1 MISVVS
7 PTSASHLTAGPEVPQ
22 LIRLIS
28 LVCLQCAWLRLA
40 LDATH
45 QLLVVN
51 WSVIQSCHVSLYDL
65 VMSRHAMPRTLL
77 SVTCIISKLI
87 TGNQLSSHDTCYNF
101 FKQAVLQ
108 IIDFIAE

>member
-51 WSVIQSCHVSLYDL
+51 WSVKV
-65 VMSRHAMPRTLL
+65 VM
-77 SVTCIISKLI
+77 
-87 TGNQLSSHDTCYNF
+87 
-101 FKQAVLQ
+101 
-108 IIDFIAE
+108 